1 MRLYR
6 DADVDFSQDNNHP
19 LFDLFDHFDFVVLQ
33 TERRMTTMNGDI
45 RRRNEKHDRERETER
60 GKKKGEDGQV
70 RKKEKDKIPK

>member
-6 DADVDFSQDNNHP
+6 NADVDFSQDNNHP

-45 RRRNEKHDRERETER
+45 RRRNEKHDRERDRER
-60 GKKKGEDGQV
+60 EGEDGQV